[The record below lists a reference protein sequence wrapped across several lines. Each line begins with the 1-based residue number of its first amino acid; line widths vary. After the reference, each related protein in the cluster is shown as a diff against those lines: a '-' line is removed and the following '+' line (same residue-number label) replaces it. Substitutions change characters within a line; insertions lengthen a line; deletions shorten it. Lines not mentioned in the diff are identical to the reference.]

1 MEGMSDGERTES
13 EPAAAAVAES
23 DVLRCL
29 PGVRAMILRMTRDI
43 NLANDLT
50 QDVMIAMV
58 VAIREGRVKHPEAL
72 AGYVH
77 ETARHIVYA
86 ANRKMRPISVETLPE
101 HESAWLDAP
110 RTPLDYV
117 EDDELRRFA
126 LEVLDELPA
135 QRDRDLIVGFYVDG
149 LSKAEL
155 MQRLMLA
162 ADQFDK
168 VIFRARTRMRDRL
181 REKMQEKHAQVRDT
195 ALPRDPTSGKSRH
208 A

>member
-1 MEGMSDGERTES
+1 MEGMSEGERPEAETDTD
-13 EPAAAAVAES
+13 PVTES

-43 NLANDLT
+43 ALTNDLA
-50 QDVMIAMV
+50 QDVMVAMV
-58 VAIREGRVKHPEAL
+58 IAIREGRVKYREAL

-86 ANRKMRPISVETLPE
+86 ANRKMRPVTVESLPE

-110 RTPLDYV
+110 RTPLQYV
-117 EDDELRRFA
+117 EDVELRRLA
-126 LEVLDELPA
+126 YEVLDELPA
-135 QRDRDLIVGFYVDG
+135 KRDRELILGFYVDG
-149 LSKAEL
+149 LSKAQLMERLEL
-155 MQRLMLA
+155 S

-181 REKMQEKHAQVRDT
+181 REKMQEKRAQVGDR
-195 ALPRDPTSGKSRH
+195 ALSGDPDSDKSRH

>member
-1 MEGMSDGERTES
+1 MEGMSDGERNES
-13 EPAAAAVAES
+13 EPAQAAVGES

-43 NLANDLT
+43 HLANDLT

-58 VAIREGRVKHPEAL
+58 VAIREGRVKQPGAL

-86 ANRKMRPISVETLPE
+86 ANRKMRPVTVDALPE
-101 HESAWLDAP
+101 REAVWLDTP
-110 RTPLDYV
+110 RTPLEFV
-117 EDDELRRFA
+117 EDDELRRLAFD
-126 LEVLDELPA
+126 VLNELPA

-149 LSKAEL
+149 LSKADL
-155 MQRLMLA
+155 MDRLHLG

-168 VIFRARTRMRDRL
+168 VIFRARARMRARL
-181 REKMQEKHAQVRDT
+181 REKMQEKRNGVGDSALSGVNTRDT
-195 ALPRDPTSGKSRH
+195 SRNV
-208 A
+208 

>member
-1 MEGMSDGERTES
+1 MEGMSDGEKS
-13 EPAAAAVAES
+13 DAEPAQPVVVES

-58 VAIREGRVKHPEAL
+58 VAIREGRVKQPEAL

-86 ANRKMRPISVETLPE
+86 ANRKMRPLTVDVLPE
-101 HESAWLDAP
+101 RETVWLDSP
-110 RTPLDYV
+110 RTPLEYV

-149 LSKAEL
+149 TSKADL
-155 MQRLMLA
+155 MQRLHLS

-181 REKMQEKHAQVRDT
+181 REKMHEKRAGVRGSPPPDVTT
-195 ALPRDPTSGKSRH
+195 AGKSGH

>member
-1 MEGMSDGERTES
+1 MEGMSDGERPPS
-13 EPAAAAVAES
+13 EPAVPAVSES

-43 NLANDLT
+43 HLANDLA

-58 VAIREGRVKHPEAL
+58 VAIREGRVKQPEAL

-117 EDDELRRFA
+117 EEDELRRFA

-155 MQRLMLA
+155 MQRLSLG

-181 REKMQEKHAQVRDT
+181 REKMQEKREQVRDT
-195 ALPRDPTSGKSRH
+195 APPRDPDSGKSRH